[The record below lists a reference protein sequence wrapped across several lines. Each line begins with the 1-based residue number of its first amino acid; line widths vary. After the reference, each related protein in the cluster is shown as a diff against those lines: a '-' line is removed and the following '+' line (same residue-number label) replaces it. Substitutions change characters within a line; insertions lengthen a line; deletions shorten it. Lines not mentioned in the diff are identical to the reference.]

1 MFHNKAPSGASCKK
15 ALTQPPAIKGGAV
28 EGTGPCPHRQ
38 RYYCTKP
45 WVQAKPSQHPAPQ
58 GQALSAASPP
68 LASGLIKA
76 WDPELLLA
84 QGYTMGLGCRTH
96 PLPLTSHPLRK
107 IPRDKNAWFL
117 AQGPVWVP
125 AAWEMG
131 LYSKRTRPRTLGLN
145 TQLETRPQASPT
157 EQTLPRRGCQ
167 RQCSYP
173 RQHQQMS
180 LVLSSPGQWEQVA
193 APHSHPHKKG
203 QIC

>member
-1 MFHNKAPSGASCKK
+1 MQK

-28 EGTGPCPHRQ
+28 EGTGPCPHRE

-76 WDPELLLA
+76 WDPVLLTTGSRLHHGIGVQDSPTPLHLTPLEEDPMRQECLVPGPGPCVGPCCLGDGTILREDQAQSFGPELE
-84 QGYTMGLGCRTH
+84 TH
-96 PLPLTSHPLRK
+96 P
-107 IPRDKNAWFL
+107 
-117 AQGPVWVP
+117 
-125 AAWEMG
+125 
-131 LYSKRTRPRTLGLN
+131 
-145 TQLETRPQASPT
+145 QALPT
-157 EQTLPRRGCQ
+157 EQTFPRRECQ

-180 LVLSSPGQWEQVA
+180 LVLSSPGQQELVT
-193 APHSHPHKKG
+193 APHPYPHKKG
-203 QIC
+203 QLC